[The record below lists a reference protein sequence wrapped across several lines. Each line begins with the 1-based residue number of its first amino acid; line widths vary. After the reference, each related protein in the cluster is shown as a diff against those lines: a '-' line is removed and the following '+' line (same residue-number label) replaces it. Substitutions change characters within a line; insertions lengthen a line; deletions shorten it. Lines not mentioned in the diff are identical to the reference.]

1 VDRRTRTV
9 VSALAA
15 TGALGIVTAT
25 AQAGYSIRRVGME
38 LRLAGDDAGDVV
50 VIDRTAAGA
59 IRVDVGADGTFEYDG
74 ASTVADTTR
83 IVVNAG
89 GGNDQVALN
98 EAMGALRRRL
108 AKRHRLVRRPRI
120 TVANVAT
127 GDRTTAR
134 PRIRVKQRRR

>member
-1 VDRRTRTV
+1 
-9 VSALAA
+9 
-15 TGALGIVTAT
+15 
-25 AQAGYSIRRVGME
+25 ME
-38 LRLAGDDAGDVV
+38 LRLAGDDAGDLV

-98 EAMGALRRRL
+98 EAMGGGWRRGTGSCGGRGSRWRTSRRAAGRPRDRGSGSSSAAAESGQRLRQTRRRDLPAGLTAVTVIRSRSPAL
-108 AKRHRLVRRPRI
+108 ARRWC
-120 TVANVAT
+120 
-127 GDRTTAR
+127 
-134 PRIRVKQRRR
+134 